1 MKSYNPDYV
10 KFAYPTS
17 NLNEKIQAKGELEQ
31 SQAFLFGLNKKV
43 MSKNYIESKL
53 GRIR

>member
-10 KFAYPTS
+10 KFAYPAA
-17 NLNEKIQAKGELEQ
+17 NLNQKIQNKGELEQ
-31 SQAFLFGLNKKV
+31 TQASFFGLNKKV
-43 MSKNYIESKL
+43 LSKNYIESKL

>member
-1 MKSYNPDYV
+1 MKSYNTEYV
-10 KFAYPTS
+10 KFAYPSS
-17 NLNEKIQAKGELEQ
+17 NLNEKIQTKGELEQ

-43 MSKNYIESKL
+43 LSKNYIESKI